1 MSEVPKNKKT
11 SKVRIYVDLL
21 FFILMVLVLIP
32 QTTGIAIHEWASF
45 IIILPFFLHLII
57 NWNWIAT
64 NSKKFFQRESN
75 KTRFDYI
82 LNWTLYV
89 FMIVITVS
97 GIVISEAALPVFG
110 IHFEPDPFWTKIHNL
125 SATLFMLVFGV
136 HIALHWRWILG
147 AFSKFKFKSDLHHLT
162 EVGAIISNRMLQLLL
177 LICLSV
183 VLSLTVYLFEF
194 SQWAEGLRT
203 SAENNSGQEPG
214 GPGMSWMRYVL
225 PLVKVTVLTG
235 VPALIAGG
243 IIRLKRKLRRKEIHS

>member
-1 MSEVPKNKKT
+1 MNETSKTKKT
-11 SKVRIYVDLL
+11 SKVRVYVDL
-21 FFILMVLVLIP
+21 FFFTLMVLVLIP
-32 QTTGIAIHEWASF
+32 QTTGIPLHEWASF

-64 NSKKFFQRESN
+64 NSKKFFQRGSN
-75 KTRFDYI
+75 KTRFDYV
-82 LNWTLYV
+82 LNWTLYF

-125 SATLFMLVFGV
+125 SATLFMPVFGI

-162 EVGAIISNRMLQLLL
+162 EVGPIISKRMLQLLL
-177 LICLSV
+177 LICLSI

-194 SQWAEGLRT
+194 SEWAEGFRT
-203 SAENNSGQEPG
+203 SAESNSGQEPG
-214 GPGMSWMRYVL
+214 GPGMGWMRYVL

-243 IIRLKRKLRRKEIHS
+243 IIRLKRKLRGKGIHS